1 MHQGARTLGIPLDT
15 FLGRLR
21 DAGLGSLPGTA
32 AEILDDEVRAVLCPD
47 KVNTAQWLEVVETA
61 HNVGLRTTSTIMFGH
76 VDKPIHWARHLIR
89 LRELQART
97 GGITEFVPLPFVHM
111 EAPIYLKGGARR
123 GPSWWEN
130 VLIHAVAR
138 LALHPLI
145 TNIQTSWVKLGP
157 TGAGICLDSGAN
169 DFGGTLMNETI
180 TRSAGASHGQE
191 LEPEQM
197 DAVIRSLGRKP
208 GQRSTLYGPPNEAQR
223 ARSYGAAPL
232 ADVVN
237 TPVRKSRR
245 RDTAADLVR
254 PGYEAQG
261 AAD

>member
-1 MHQGARTLGIPLDT
+1 M
-15 FLGRLR
+15 
-21 DAGLGSLPGTA
+21 
-32 AEILDDEVRAVLCPD
+32 
-47 KVNTAQWLEVVETA
+47 
-61 HNVGLRTTSTIMFGH
+61 
-76 VDKPIHWARHLIR
+76 
-89 LRELQART
+89 
-97 GGITEFVPLPFVHM
+97 
-111 EAPIYLKGGARR
+111 
-123 GPSWWEN
+123 
-130 VLIHAVAR
+130 HAVAR

-157 TGAGICLDSGAN
+157 TGAGVCLDSGAN

-197 DAVIRSLGRKP
+197 DAVIRSLGREP
-208 GQRSTLYGPPNEAQR
+208 GQRSTLYGPPNDAQR

-245 RDTAADLVR
+245 RETTADLVR
-254 PGYEAQG
+254 PGYEVQSG
-261 AAD
+261 AD